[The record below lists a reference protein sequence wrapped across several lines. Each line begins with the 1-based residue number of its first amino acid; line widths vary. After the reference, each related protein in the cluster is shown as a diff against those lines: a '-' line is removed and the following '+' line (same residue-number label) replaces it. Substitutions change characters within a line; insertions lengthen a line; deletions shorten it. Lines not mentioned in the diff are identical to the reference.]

1 MANGEVFLIKSGM
14 AIPVHKASETTEP
27 ISKNER
33 IESNCHS
40 MFIRNTG
47 TSIMT
52 VNGEPFRQG
61 EFKVF
66 TPPIL
71 NVINVTKYDIKFDNS
86 GTNEAWVTRS
96 IIEFCFE

>member
-1 MANGEVFLIKSGM
+1 MNGDVFLVKLGM
-14 AIPVHKASETTEP
+14 AIPVHKASESQIP
-27 ISKNER
+27 IFENQR

-40 MFIRNTG
+40 MVIRNTG
-47 TSIMT
+47 TAVMK
-52 VNGEPFRQG
+52 VNGEPFQTG

-71 NVINVTKYDIKFDNS
+71 NVINVTKYEISFGAV
-86 GTNEAWVTRS
+86 GTKEAWVTRS